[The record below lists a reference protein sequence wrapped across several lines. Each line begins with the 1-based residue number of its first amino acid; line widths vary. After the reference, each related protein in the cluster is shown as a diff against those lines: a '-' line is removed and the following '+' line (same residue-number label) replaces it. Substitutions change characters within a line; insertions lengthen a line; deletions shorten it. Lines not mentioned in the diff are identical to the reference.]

1 MASLN
6 REEETY
12 YNNYFDLF
20 RTEGWKQLISEL
32 TTNAL
37 GVNSLESVKD
47 ESDMYFRKGQ
57 LNILGSLINLET
69 MINNAFDEQTADDQ
83 SI

>member
-47 ESDMYFRKGQ
+47 EFDMYFRKGQ

-69 MINNAFDEQTADDQ
+69 MINNAFDEQTTDD
-83 SI
+83 